1 LIKVNAQNLTAIPN
15 HPAMRM
21 ESQMAYKTIMVCLN
35 EVDRIERLLD
45 FAIEIADDQNAHIL
59 GLYVIP
65 AVQIYPSVTI
75 DVSPQ
80 IFESYRNFFKRHA
93 QRVRESFES
102 RMRRSGLPL
111 EWCLVHGETPLVA
124 DTVIE
129 HGMAADLI
137 VASQVDR
144 ADSFGVELDFIERRV
159 MGLGRPLL
167 LVPTAGRFGTLRG
180 KALIGWNGTR
190 EAARAAFDAI
200 PLLQQAEAVTITWVD
215 PQRTLE
221 ASRIVPCAELAT
233 ALTRHGITTTA
244 EGFPTAGLTAGEAL
258 KMRALDLGADLLVMG
273 AYGHTRIS
281 EFVFGGATAFM
292 LKHAPIPILMS
303 H

>member
-1 LIKVNAQNLTAIPN
+1 MPGAG
-15 HPAMRM
+15 
-21 ESQMAYKTIMVCLN
+21 C
-35 EVDRIERLLD
+35 
-45 FAIEIADDQNAHIL
+45 IEIADHQNAHIL

-75 DVSPQ
+75 DVSSQ
-80 IFESYRNFFKRHA
+80 VFDAYREFFKRHA
-93 QRVRESFES
+93 QRVKDSFDS
-102 RMRRSGLPL
+102 CMRRSGLRS
-111 EWCLVHGETPLVA
+111 EWCLVNGETPLVA
-124 DTVIE
+124 DAVIE

-137 VASQVDR
+137 IASQVDR
-144 ADSFGVELDFIERRV
+144 SDSFGVELDFVERLV

-167 LVPTAGRFGTLRG
+167 LVPNATTSRTLRG
-180 KALIGWNGTR
+180 KVLIGWNGTR

-215 PQRTLE
+215 PQKTLE
-221 ASRIVPCAELAT
+221 APRTVPCAELAT
-233 ALTRHGITTTA
+233 ALTRHSVTTTA
-244 EGFPTAGLTAGEAL
+244 EGFPTAGLTAGQAL

-281 EFVFGGATAFM
+281 EFVFGGATNFM
-292 LKHAPIPILMS
+292 LKNMPIPILMS